1 MRRVRWRRQTPRKW
15 GAQNYGPLKITRA
28 AGLPVM
34 NRLEKKIWALPR
46 PIAASAIERVA
57 DVAFFIL
64 LWKKCQALEDK
75 CQVLGPRCQALRQQA
90 LAKALSL
97 TQGPL

>member
-1 MRRVRWRRQTPRKW
+1 M
-15 GAQNYGPLKITRA
+15 
-28 AGLPVM
+28 M
-34 NRLEKKIWALPR
+34 NRPKKIWGFKQPL
-46 PIAASAIERVA
+46 AASAIEKVA

-97 TQGPL
+97 WRGL